1 MVKGGGNMEQ
11 QTNQNKKAKFRLP
24 FSAVLLY
31 LALIAAALSGVT
43 FSRYVTGTTV
53 GDSARVAMMKELTVT
68 ETDGSEQR
76 VILPGV
82 DMNKRAVVD
91 FKGSEMAC
99 YVFCAITA
107 NGWTRATDNFHYT
120 AGTDILNWAVDD
132 AKWTYLQEDGSTS
145 VYYCIVNA
153 NTALH
158 ADVLAEDGKITV
170 SENITKSQLDA
181 LAASAKP
188 LSIKISATAVQY
200 HGFSEGFSA
209 EYTEADRAK
218 AAWNA
223 VIDK

>member
-1 MVKGGGNMEQ
+1 MEQ

-53 GDSARVAMMKELTVT
+53 SDSARVAMMKELTVT
-68 ETDGSEQR
+68 ETGWLDQR

-82 DMNKRAVVD
+82 DMTRTAVVD
-91 FKGSEMAC
+91 FEGSEMAC

-107 NGWTRATDNFHYT
+107 NGWTRAADNFHYT
-120 AGTDILNWAVDD
+120 AGTGLLNWAVDNT
-132 AKWTYLQEDGSTS
+132 KWIFLQGDGSTS

-153 NTALH
+153 NTVLH
-158 ADVLAEDGKITV
+158 ADVLADGGKITV
-170 SENITKSQLDA
+170 SEDITRSLLDA
-181 LAASAKP
+181 LASPAAP

-200 HGFSEGFSA
+200 HGFSEGLPA
-209 EYTEADRAK
+209 VYTEAERAE

-223 VIDK
+223 VKGK

>member
-1 MVKGGGNMEQ
+1 MEQ

-53 GDSARVAMMKELTVT
+53 SDNARVAMMKELTVT
-68 ETDGSEQR
+68 EKGGLDQR

-82 DMNKRAVVD
+82 DMTKKAVVD
-91 FKGSEMAC
+91 FEGSEMAC

-107 NGWTRATDNFHYT
+107 NGWTRADNFHYT
-120 AGTDILNWAVDD
+120 AGPDILSWAVDD
-132 AKWTYLQEDGSTS
+132 TNWTYLQEDGSTS

-170 SENITKSQLDA
+170 SADITRSQLNA
-181 LAASAKP
+181 LAASAAP

-200 HGFSEGFSA
+200 HGFSEGLSA
-209 EYTEADRAK
+209 GYTEAERAE

-223 VIDK
+223 VKGK

>member
-1 MVKGGGNMEQ
+1 MEQ

-53 GDSARVAMMKELTVT
+53 SDSARVAMMKELTVT
-68 ETDGSEQR
+68 ETGGSDQR

-82 DMNKRAVVD
+82 DMTKQAVVD
-91 FKGSEMAC
+91 FEGSEMAC

-107 NGWTRATDNFHYT
+107 NGWTRAADNFQYT
-120 AGTDILNWAVDD
+120 AGPDILSWAVDS
-132 AKWTYLQEDGSTS
+132 AKWTYLKADGSTS

-158 ADVLAEDGKITV
+158 ADVLAGGGRITV
-170 SENITKSQLDA
+170 SADITRSQLDA
-181 LAASAKP
+181 LAAP

-200 HGFSEGFSA
+200 HGFSEGLPG
-209 EYTEADRAK
+209 YTEADRAK

-223 VIDK
+223 VKGK

>member
-1 MVKGGGNMEQ
+1 MEQ

-53 GDSARVAMMKELTVT
+53 SDSARVAMMKELTVT
-68 ETDGSEQR
+68 ETGGLDQR

-82 DMNKRAVVD
+82 NMTKKAVVN
-91 FKGSEMAC
+91 FEGSEMAC

-107 NGWTRATDNFHYT
+107 NGWTRAADNFHYT
-120 AGTDILNWAVDD
+120 AGTGILNWAVDNT
-132 AKWTYLQEDGSTS
+132 KWTYLQGDGSTS

-153 NTALH
+153 NTALQ
-158 ADVLAEDGKITV
+158 ADVLADGGKITV
-170 SENITKSQLDA
+170 SEDITRSQLDT
-181 LAASAKP
+181 LAASAAP

-200 HGFSEGFSA
+200 HGFSEGLSA
-209 EYTEADRAK
+209 GYTEADRAK

-223 VIDK
+223 VKGK

>member
-1 MVKGGGNMEQ
+1 MEQ

-53 GDSARVAMMKELTVT
+53 SDSARVAMMKELTVT
-68 ETDGSEQR
+68 ETGWLDQR

-82 DMNKRAVVD
+82 NMIKKAVVD
-91 FKGSEMAC
+91 FEGSEMAC

-107 NGWTRATDNFHYT
+107 NGWTRAADNFHYT
-120 AGTDILNWAVDD
+120 AGTDILSWAVDD
-132 AKWTYLQEDGSTS
+132 AKWTFLQEDGSTS

-153 NTALH
+153 NAALH
-158 ADVLAEDGKITV
+158 ADVLADDGKITV
-170 SENITKSQLDA
+170 SENITRSQLDT
-181 LAASAKP
+181 LAAP

-200 HGFSEGFSA
+200 HGFSEGLPG
-209 EYTEADRAK
+209 YTEADRAK

-223 VIDK
+223 VKGK

>member
-1 MVKGGGNMEQ
+1 MEQ

-53 GDSARVAMMKELTVT
+53 SDSARVAMMKELTVT
-68 ETDGSEQR
+68 ETGWLDQR

-82 DMNKRAVVD
+82 NMTKKAVVD
-91 FKGSEMAC
+91 FEGSEMAC

-107 NGWTRATDNFHYT
+107 NGWTRAADNFHYT
-120 AGTDILNWAVDD
+120 AGTDILNWAVDNT
-132 AKWTYLQEDGSTS
+132 KWTFLQEDGSTS

-153 NTALH
+153 NTALQ
-158 ADVLAEDGKITV
+158 ADVLADGGRITV
-170 SENITKSQLDA
+170 SENITRSQLDT
-181 LAASAKP
+181 LAASAAP

-209 EYTEADRAK
+209 GYTEADRAK

-223 VIDK
+223 VKDK

>member
-1 MVKGGGNMEQ
+1 MEQ
-11 QTNQNKKAKFRLP
+11 QTNQNKKAIFRLP

-53 GDSARVAMMKELTVT
+53 SDSARVAMMKELTVT
-68 ETDGSEQR
+68 ETGGSDQR

-82 DMNKRAVVD
+82 DMTKTAVVD
-91 FKGSEMAC
+91 FEGSEMAC

-107 NGWTRATDNFHYT
+107 NGWTRAADNFHYT
-120 AGTDILNWAVDD
+120 AGTGILNWAVDNT
-132 AKWTYLQEDGSTS
+132 KWTYLQEDGSTS

-153 NTALH
+153 NTALQ
-158 ADVLAEDGKITV
+158 ADVLADGGKITV
-170 SENITKSQLDA
+170 SENITRSQLDT
-181 LAASAKP
+181 LAASAAP

-200 HGFSEGFSA
+200 HGFSEGLLA
-209 EYTEADRAK
+209 GYTEADRAE

-223 VIDK
+223 VKGK

>member
-1 MVKGGGNMEQ
+1 MEQ

-53 GDSARVAMMKELTVT
+53 SDSARVAMMKELTVT
-68 ETDGSEQR
+68 ETGWLDQR

-82 DMNKRAVVD
+82 NMTKKAVVD
-91 FKGSEMAC
+91 FEGSEMAC

-107 NGWTRATDNFHYT
+107 NGWTRAADNFHYT
-120 AGTDILNWAVDD
+120 AGTGILNWAVDNT
-132 AKWTYLQEDGSTS
+132 KWIFLQGDGSTS

-153 NTALH
+153 NTALQ
-158 ADVLAEDGKITV
+158 ADVLADGGKITV
-170 SENITKSQLDA
+170 SENITRSQLDT
-181 LAASAKP
+181 LAASAAP

-209 EYTEADRAK
+209 GYTEADRAK

-223 VIDK
+223 VKDK

>member
-1 MVKGGGNMEQ
+1 MEQ

-53 GDSARVAMMKELTVT
+53 SDSARVAMMKELTVT
-68 ETDGSEQR
+68 ETEGLEQR

-82 DMNKRAVVD
+82 DMTKKAVVD
-91 FKGSEMAC
+91 FEGSEMAC
-99 YVFCAITA
+99 YVFCAITT
-107 NGWTRATDNFHYT
+107 NGWTRAADNFHYT
-120 AGTDILNWAVDD
+120 AGTGILNWAVDS
-132 AKWTYLQEDGSTS
+132 AKWTYLKEDGSTS

-170 SENITKSQLDA
+170 SADITRSQLNA
-181 LAASAKP
+181 LAASAAP

-200 HGFSEGFSA
+200 HGFSEGLPA
-209 EYTEADRAK
+209 GYTEADRAM

-223 VIDK
+223 VKGK

>member
-1 MVKGGGNMEQ
+1 MEQ

-53 GDSARVAMMKELTVT
+53 SDSARVAMMKDLTVT
-68 ETDGSEQR
+68 ETDGLDQR

-82 DMNKRAVVD
+82 DMTKKAVVD
-91 FKGSEMAC
+91 FEGSEMAC

-107 NGWTRATDNFHYT
+107 NGWTRAADHFHYT
-120 AGTDILNWAVDD
+120 AGTGILNWAVNSTN
-132 AKWTYLQEDGSTS
+132 WTYLKEDGSTS

-153 NTALH
+153 NTVLH
-158 ADVLAEDGKITV
+158 ADVLADGGKITV
-170 SENITKSQLDA
+170 SENITRSQLDT
-181 LAASAKP
+181 LAAP

-200 HGFSEGFSA
+200 HGFSEGLSA
-209 EYTEADRAK
+209 GYTEAARAE

-223 VIDK
+223 VKSK

>member
-1 MVKGGGNMEQ
+1 MEQ

-53 GDSARVAMMKELTVT
+53 SDSARVAMMKELTVT
-68 ETDGSEQR
+68 ETGWLDQR

-82 DMNKRAVVD
+82 NMTKKAVVD
-91 FKGSEMAC
+91 FEGSEMAC

-107 NGWTRATDNFHYT
+107 NGWTRAADHFHYT

-132 AKWTYLQEDGSTS
+132 ANWTYLQEDGSTS

-158 ADVLAEDGKITV
+158 ADVLADGGKITV
-170 SENITKSQLDA
+170 SEDITRSQLDT
-181 LAASAKP
+181 LAAP

-200 HGFSEGFSA
+200 HGFSEGLSA
-209 EYTEADRAK
+209 GYTEAARAE

-223 VIDK
+223 VKGK

>member
-1 MVKGGGNMEQ
+1 MEQ

-53 GDSARVAMMKELTVT
+53 SDSARVAMMKELTVT
-68 ETDGSEQR
+68 EMGMPEESDQR

-82 DMNKRAVVD
+82 DMIKKAV
-91 FKGSEMAC
+91 
-99 YVFCAITA
+99 VFCAITA
-107 NGWTRATDNFHYT
+107 NGWTRAADNFHYT
-120 AGTDILNWAVDD
+120 AGTGILNWAVDNT
-132 AKWTYLQEDGSTS
+132 KWTFLQEDGSTS

-158 ADVLAEDGKITV
+158 AGVLADGGKITV
-170 SENITKSQLDA
+170 SENITRSQLDT
-181 LAASAKP
+181 LAAPAAP

-200 HGFSEGFSA
+200 HGFSEGLPG
-209 EYTEADRAK
+209 YTEADRAK

-223 VIDK
+223 VKGK

>member
-1 MVKGGGNMEQ
+1 MEQ

-68 ETDGSEQR
+68 PEGLEQR

-82 DMNKRAVVD
+82 DMTKKAVVD
-91 FKGSEMAC
+91 FEGSEMAC
-99 YVFCAITA
+99 YVFCEITA
-107 NGWTRATDNFHYT
+107 NGWTRAADNFQYT
-120 AGTDILNWAVDD
+120 AGPGILKWAVDS

-153 NTALH
+153 NTVLH
-158 ADVLAEDGKITV
+158 ADVLADGGKITV
-170 SENITKSQLDA
+170 SENITRSQLNA
-181 LAASAKP
+181 LASPAAP

-200 HGFSEGFSA
+200 HGFSEGLSA
-209 EYTEADRAK
+209 GYTEADRAK

-223 VIDK
+223 VKDK

>member
-1 MVKGGGNMEQ
+1 MEQ

-53 GDSARVAMMKELTVT
+53 SDSARVAMMKELTVT
-68 ETDGSEQR
+68 ETGGSDQR

-82 DMNKRAVVD
+82 NMIKKAVVN
-91 FKGSEMAC
+91 FEGSEMAC

-107 NGWTRATDNFHYT
+107 NGWTRAADNFHYT
-120 AGTDILNWAVDD
+120 AGTGILNWAVDNT
-132 AKWTYLQEDGSTS
+132 KWTYLQGDGGTS

-153 NTALH
+153 NTALQ
-158 ADVLAEDGKITV
+158 ADVLADGGKITV
-170 SENITKSQLDA
+170 SENITRSQLDT
-181 LAASAKP
+181 LAASAAP

-200 HGFSEGFSA
+200 HGFSEGLSA
-209 EYTEADRAK
+209 GYTEADRAM

-223 VIDK
+223 VKGK

>member
-1 MVKGGGNMEQ
+1 MEQ

-53 GDSARVAMMKELTVT
+53 SDSARVAMMKELTVT
-68 ETDGSEQR
+68 ETEGLDQR

-82 DMNKRAVVD
+82 NMIKKAVVD
-91 FKGSEMAC
+91 FEGSEMAC

-107 NGWTRATDNFHYT
+107 NGWTRAADNFHYT
-120 AGTDILNWAVDD
+120 AGTGILNWAVDNT
-132 AKWTYLQEDGSTS
+132 KWIFLQGDGSTS

-153 NTALH
+153 NTVLH

-170 SENITKSQLDA
+170 SEDITRSQLDT
-181 LAASAKP
+181 LAAP

-200 HGFSEGFSA
+200 HGFSEGLPA
-209 EYTEADRAK
+209 GYTEADRAM

-223 VIDK
+223 VKGK

>member
-1 MVKGGGNMEQ
+1 MEQ

-53 GDSARVAMMKELTVT
+53 SDSARVAMMKELTVT
-68 ETDGSEQR
+68 ETGGLDQR

-82 DMNKRAVVD
+82 NMIKKAVVD
-91 FKGSEMAC
+91 FEGSEMAC

-107 NGWTRATDNFHYT
+107 NGWTRAADNFHYT
-120 AGTDILNWAVDD
+120 AGADILNWAVDS
-132 AKWTYLQEDGSTS
+132 ANWIFLQGDGSTS

-158 ADVLAEDGKITV
+158 ADVLADGGKITV
-170 SENITKSQLDA
+170 SENITRSQLDT
-181 LAASAKP
+181 LASPAAP

-200 HGFSEGFSA
+200 HGFSEGLTA
-209 EYTEADRAK
+209 GYTEAERAE

-223 VIDK
+223 VKGK

>member
-1 MVKGGGNMEQ
+1 MEQ

-53 GDSARVAMMKELTVT
+53 SDSARVAMMKELTVT
-68 ETDGSEQR
+68 ETGWLDQR

-82 DMNKRAVVD
+82 NMTKKAVVD
-91 FKGSEMAC
+91 FEGSEMAC

-107 NGWTRATDNFHYT
+107 NGWTRAADNFHYT
-120 AGTDILNWAVDD
+120 AGTGILNWAVDD
-132 AKWTYLQEDGSTS
+132 ANWTYLQGDGSTS

-153 NTALH
+153 NTALQ
-158 ADVLAEDGKITV
+158 ADVLADGGKITV
-170 SENITKSQLDA
+170 SEDITRSQLDT
-181 LAASAKP
+181 LAASAAP

-200 HGFSEGFSA
+200 HGFSEGLTA
-209 EYTEADRAK
+209 GYTEAARAE

-223 VIDK
+223 VKGK

>member
-1 MVKGGGNMEQ
+1 MEQ

-53 GDSARVAMMKELTVT
+53 SDSARVAMMKELTVT
-68 ETDGSEQR
+68 ETGGSDQR

-82 DMNKRAVVD
+82 NMIKKAVVD
-91 FKGSEMAC
+91 FEGSEMAC

-107 NGWTRATDNFHYT
+107 NGWTRAADNFQYT
-120 AGTDILNWAVDD
+120 AGPDILSWAVDS
-132 AKWTYLQEDGSTS
+132 AKWTYLKADGSTS

-158 ADVLAEDGKITV
+158 ADVLAGGGRITV
-170 SENITKSQLDA
+170 SADITRSQLDA
-181 LAASAKP
+181 LAAP

-200 HGFSEGFSA
+200 HGFSEGLSA
-209 EYTEADRAK
+209 VYTEAERAM

-223 VIDK
+223 VKGK

>member
-1 MVKGGGNMEQ
+1 MEQ

-53 GDSARVAMMKELTVT
+53 SDSARVAMMKELTVT
-68 ETDGSEQR
+68 ETGGSDQR

-82 DMNKRAVVD
+82 NMIKKAVVD
-91 FKGSEMAC
+91 FEGSEMAC

-107 NGWTRATDNFHYT
+107 NGWTRAADNFHYT
-120 AGTDILNWAVDD
+120 AGTGILNWAVDNT
-132 AKWTYLQEDGSTS
+132 KWIFLQGDGSTS

-153 NTALH
+153 NTALQ
-158 ADVLAEDGKITV
+158 ADVLADGGKITV
-170 SENITKSQLDA
+170 SENITRSQLDT
-181 LAASAKP
+181 LAASAAP

-200 HGFSEGFSA
+200 HGFSEGLSA
-209 EYTEADRAK
+209 GYTEAERAE

-223 VIDK
+223 VKGK

>member
-1 MVKGGGNMEQ
+1 MEQ
-11 QTNQNKKAKFRLP
+11 QTNQNKKAKFRLS

-53 GDSARVAMMKELTVT
+53 SDSARVAMMKELTVT
-68 ETDGSEQR
+68 ETEMPDGSDQR

-82 DMNKRAVVD
+82 DMTKQAVVD
-91 FKGSEMAC
+91 FEGSEMAC

-107 NGWTRATDNFHYT
+107 NGWTRAADHFGYT
-120 AGTDILNWAVDD
+120 AGNGLLNWAVDNT
-132 AKWTYLQEDGSTS
+132 KWIFLQEDGSTS

-170 SENITKSQLDA
+170 SEDITRSQLNA
-181 LAASAKP
+181 LAAP

-200 HGFSEGFSA
+200 HGFSEGLSA

-223 VIDK
+223 VKGK

>member
-1 MVKGGGNMEQ
+1 MEQ

-53 GDSARVAMMKELTVT
+53 SDSARVAMMKELTVT
-68 ETDGSEQR
+68 ETGWLDQR

-82 DMNKRAVVD
+82 NMIKKAVVD
-91 FKGSEMAC
+91 FEGSEMAC

-107 NGWTRATDNFHYT
+107 NGWTRAADNFHYT
-120 AGTDILNWAVDD
+120 AGTGILNWAVDNT
-132 AKWTYLQEDGSTS
+132 KWTYLQGDGGTS

-158 ADVLAEDGKITV
+158 ADVLAGGGRITV
-170 SENITKSQLDA
+170 SADITRSQLDA
-181 LAASAKP
+181 LAAP

-200 HGFSEGFSA
+200 HGFSEGLSA
-209 EYTEADRAK
+209 VYTEAERAM

-223 VIDK
+223 VKGK

>member
-1 MVKGGGNMEQ
+1 MEQ

-31 LALIAAALSGVT
+31 LALIAAVLSGVT

-53 GDSARVAMMKELTVT
+53 SDSARVAMMKDLTVT
-68 ETDGSEQR
+68 ETDGLDQR

-82 DMNKRAVVD
+82 DMTRKAVVD
-91 FKGSEMAC
+91 FEGSEMAC

-107 NGWTRATDNFHYT
+107 NGWTRAADNFGYT
-120 AGTDILNWAVDD
+120 AGNDLLSWAVDNT
-132 AKWTYLQEDGSTS
+132 KWIFLQGDGSTS

-153 NTALH
+153 NTVLH

-170 SENITKSQLDA
+170 SEDITRSQLDT
-181 LAASAKP
+181 LAAP

-200 HGFSEGFSA
+200 HGFSEGLSA
-209 EYTEADRAK
+209 EYTEVDRAK

-223 VIDK
+223 VPGK

>member
-1 MVKGGGNMEQ
+1 MEQ

-53 GDSARVAMMKELTVT
+53 SDSARVAMMKELTVT
-68 ETDGSEQR
+68 ETGMPEGLDQR

-82 DMNKRAVVD
+82 DMTKKAVVD
-91 FKGSEMAC
+91 FEGSEMAC

-107 NGWTRATDNFHYT
+107 NGWTRAADNFHYT
-120 AGTDILNWAVDD
+120 AGTDILSWAVDD
-132 AKWTYLQEDGSTS
+132 AKWTFLQEDGSTS

-158 ADVLAEDGKITV
+158 ADVLADDGKITV
-170 SENITKSQLDA
+170 SENITRSQLNA
-181 LAASAKP
+181 LAASAAP

-200 HGFSEGFSA
+200 HGFSEGLPA
-209 EYTEADRAK
+209 EYTEAKRAE

-223 VIDK
+223 VKGK

>member
-1 MVKGGGNMEQ
+1 MEQ

-53 GDSARVAMMKELTVT
+53 SDSARVAMMKELTVT
-68 ETDGSEQR
+68 ETGMPEGSDQR

-82 DMNKRAVVD
+82 DMTRKAVVD
-91 FKGSEMAC
+91 FEGSEMAC

-107 NGWTRATDNFHYT
+107 NGWTRADNFHYT
-120 AGTDILNWAVDD
+120 AGTGLLNWAVDNT
-132 AKWTYLQEDGSTS
+132 KWIFLQGGGSTS

-153 NTALH
+153 NTPLH
-158 ADVLAEDGKITV
+158 AGVLADGGTITV
-170 SENITKSQLDA
+170 SEDITRSQLDE
-181 LAASAKP
+181 LASPAAP

-200 HGFSEGFSA
+200 HGFSEGLSA
-209 EYTEADRAK
+209 EYTETERAE

-223 VIDK
+223 VKGK

>member
-1 MVKGGGNMEQ
+1 MEQ
-11 QTNQNKKAKFRLP
+11 QANQNKKAKFRLP

-53 GDSARVAMMKELTVT
+53 SDSARVAMMKELTVT
-68 ETDGSEQR
+68 ETGGSDQR

-82 DMNKRAVVD
+82 NMIKKAVVN
-91 FKGSEMAC
+91 FEGSEMAC

-107 NGWTRATDNFHYT
+107 NGWTRAADNFHYT
-120 AGTDILNWAVDD
+120 AGTGILNWAVDNT
-132 AKWTYLQEDGSTS
+132 KWTYLQGDGGTS

-153 NTALH
+153 NTALQ
-158 ADVLAEDGKITV
+158 ADVLADGGKITV
-170 SENITKSQLDA
+170 SENITRSQLDT
-181 LAASAKP
+181 LAASAAP

-200 HGFSEGFSA
+200 HGFSEGLPA
-209 EYTEADRAK
+209 GYTEADRAE

-223 VIDK
+223 VKDK

>member
-1 MVKGGGNMEQ
+1 MEQ

-53 GDSARVAMMKELTVT
+53 SDSARVAMMKELTVT
-68 ETDGSEQR
+68 EMGMPDGLDQR

-82 DMNKRAVVD
+82 NMIKKAVVD
-91 FKGSEMAC
+91 FEGSEMAC

-107 NGWTRATDNFHYT
+107 NGWTRADNFHYT
-120 AGTDILNWAVDD
+120 AGNGLLNWAVDNT
-132 AKWTYLQEDGSTS
+132 KWTFLQEDGSTS

-153 NTALH
+153 NTVLH
-158 ADVLAEDGKITV
+158 ADVLAEDGRITV
-170 SENITKSQLDA
+170 SEHITRSQLDT
-181 LAASAKP
+181 LAAPAAP

-200 HGFSEGFSA
+200 HGFSEGLPG
-209 EYTEADRAK
+209 YTEADRAK

-223 VIDK
+223 VKGK

>member
-1 MVKGGGNMEQ
+1 MEQ

-53 GDSARVAMMKELTVT
+53 SDSARVAMMKELTVT
-68 ETDGSEQR
+68 ETGWLDQR

-82 DMNKRAVVD
+82 NMTKKAVVD
-91 FKGSEMAC
+91 FEGSEMAC

-107 NGWTRATDNFHYT
+107 NGWTRAADNFHYT
-120 AGTDILNWAVDD
+120 AGTGILNWAVDNT
-132 AKWTYLQEDGSTS
+132 KWIFLQGDGSTS

-153 NTALH
+153 NTALQ
-158 ADVLAEDGKITV
+158 ADVLADGGKITV
-170 SENITKSQLDA
+170 SENITRSQLDT
-181 LAASAKP
+181 LAAP

-200 HGFSEGFSA
+200 HGFSEGH
-209 EYTEADRAK
+209 TEAERAE

-223 VIDK
+223 VKGK

>member
-1 MVKGGGNMEQ
+1 MEQ

-31 LALIAAALSGVT
+31 LALIAAVLSGVT

-53 GDSARVAMMKELTVT
+53 SDSARVAMMKDLTVT
-68 ETDGSEQR
+68 ETDGLDQR

-82 DMNKRAVVD
+82 DMTRKAVVD
-91 FKGSEMAC
+91 FEGSEMAC

-107 NGWTRATDNFHYT
+107 NGWTRAADNFGYT
-120 AGTDILNWAVDD
+120 AGNDLLSWAVDNT
-132 AKWTYLQEDGSTS
+132 KWIFLQGDGSTS

-153 NTALH
+153 NTVLH

-170 SENITKSQLDA
+170 SEDITRSQLDT
-181 LAASAKP
+181 LAAP

-200 HGFSEGFSA
+200 HGFSEGLSA
-209 EYTEADRAK
+209 EYTEVDRAK

-223 VIDK
+223 VKGK

>member
-1 MVKGGGNMEQ
+1 MEQ

-53 GDSARVAMMKELTVT
+53 GDSARVAMMKELAVT
-68 ETDGSEQR
+68 ETEMPDGLDQR

-82 DMNKRAVVD
+82 DMTKKAVVD
-91 FKGSEMAC
+91 FEGSEMAC

-107 NGWTRATDNFHYT
+107 NGWTRAVDNFGYT
-120 AGTDILNWAVDD
+120 AGNGLLNWAVDNT
-132 AKWTYLQEDGSTS
+132 KWIFLQEDGSTS

-153 NTALH
+153 NTVLH
-158 ADVLAEDGKITV
+158 ADVLAKDGKITV
-170 SENITKSQLDA
+170 SEDITRSQLNA
-181 LAASAKP
+181 LASPAAP

-200 HGFSEGFSA
+200 HGFSEGLSA
-209 EYTEADRAK
+209 GYKEAERAE

-223 VIDK
+223 VKDK

>member
-1 MVKGGGNMEQ
+1 MEQ

-53 GDSARVAMMKELTVT
+53 SDSARVAMMKELTVT
-68 ETDGSEQR
+68 ETEGLDQR

-82 DMNKRAVVD
+82 NMIKKAVVD
-91 FKGSEMAC
+91 FEGSEMAC

-107 NGWTRATDNFHYT
+107 NGWTRAADNFHYT
-120 AGTDILNWAVDD
+120 AGTGILNWAVDNT
-132 AKWTYLQEDGSTS
+132 KWIFLQGDGSTS

-153 NTALH
+153 NTALQ
-158 ADVLAEDGKITV
+158 ADVLADGGKITV
-170 SENITKSQLDA
+170 SEDITRSQLNA
-181 LAASAKP
+181 LASPAAP

-200 HGFSEGFSA
+200 HGFSEGLSVG
-209 EYTEADRAK
+209 YTEAERAE

-223 VIDK
+223 VKGK

>member
-1 MVKGGGNMEQ
+1 MEQ

-53 GDSARVAMMKELTVT
+53 SDSARVAMMKELTVT
-68 ETDGSEQR
+68 EMGMPEGSDQR

-82 DMNKRAVVD
+82 DMTKQAVVD
-91 FKGSEMAC
+91 FEGSEMAC

-107 NGWTRATDNFHYT
+107 NGWTRADNFHYT
-120 AGTDILNWAVDD
+120 AGNGLLNWAVDNT
-132 AKWTYLQEDGSTS
+132 KWIFLQGDGSTS

-153 NTALH
+153 NTPLH
-158 ADVLAEDGKITV
+158 ADVLAGGGKITV
-170 SENITKSQLDA
+170 SEDITRSQLDT
-181 LAASAKP
+181 LAAS

-200 HGFSEGFSA
+200 HGFSEGLSA
-209 EYTEADRAK
+209 GYTEAHRAE

-223 VIDK
+223 VKDK

>member
-1 MVKGGGNMEQ
+1 MEQ

-53 GDSARVAMMKELTVT
+53 SDSARVAMMKELTVT
-68 ETDGSEQR
+68 ETGWLDQR

-82 DMNKRAVVD
+82 NMTKKAVVD
-91 FKGSEMAC
+91 FEGSEMAC

-107 NGWTRATDNFHYT
+107 NGWTRAADNFHYT
-120 AGTDILNWAVDD
+120 AGTDILNWAVDNT
-132 AKWTYLQEDGSTS
+132 KWTFLQEDGSTS

-153 NTALH
+153 NTALQ
-158 ADVLAEDGKITV
+158 ADVLADGGKITV
-170 SENITKSQLDA
+170 SENITRSQLDT
-181 LAASAKP
+181 LAASAAP

-209 EYTEADRAK
+209 GYTEADRAK

-223 VIDK
+223 VKGK

>member
-1 MVKGGGNMEQ
+1 MEQ

-53 GDSARVAMMKELTVT
+53 SDSARVAMMKELTVT
-68 ETDGSEQR
+68 ETEMPDGSDQR

-82 DMNKRAVVD
+82 DMTKQAVVD
-91 FKGSEMAC
+91 FEGSEMAC

-107 NGWTRATDNFHYT
+107 NGWTRAADNFGYT
-120 AGTDILNWAVDD
+120 AGKGLLSWAVDNT
-132 AKWTYLQEDGSTS
+132 KWIFLQEDGSTS

-153 NTALH
+153 NTPLH
-158 ADVLAEDGKITV
+158 ADVLADRGKITV
-170 SENITKSQLDA
+170 SENITRSQLDT
-181 LAASAKP
+181 LAAP

-200 HGFSEGFSA
+200 HGFSEGLLA
-209 EYTEADRAK
+209 GYTETERAE

-223 VIDK
+223 VKGK

>member
-1 MVKGGGNMEQ
+1 MEQ

-53 GDSARVAMMKELTVT
+53 SDSARVAMMKELTVT
-68 ETDGSEQR
+68 ETGGLDQR

-82 DMNKRAVVD
+82 NMIKKAVVD
-91 FKGSEMAC
+91 FEGSEMAC

-107 NGWTRATDNFHYT
+107 NGWTRAADNFHYT
-120 AGTDILNWAVDD
+120 AGTGILNWAVDNT
-132 AKWTYLQEDGSTS
+132 KWTYLQEDGSTS

-153 NTALH
+153 NTALQ
-158 ADVLAEDGKITV
+158 ADVLADGGKITV
-170 SENITKSQLDA
+170 SENITRSQLDT
-181 LAASAKP
+181 LAASAAP

-200 HGFSEGFSA
+200 HGFSEGLLA
-209 EYTEADRAK
+209 GYTEADRAE

-223 VIDK
+223 VKGK

>member
-1 MVKGGGNMEQ
+1 MEQ

-68 ETDGSEQR
+68 ETEGLEQR

-82 DMNKRAVVD
+82 DMTKKAVVD
-91 FKGSEMAC
+91 FEGSEMAC

-107 NGWTRATDNFHYT
+107 NGWTRAADNFHYT
-120 AGTDILNWAVDD
+120 AGTDILSWAVDKT
-132 AKWTYLQEDGSTS
+132 KWIFLQGDGSTS

-158 ADVLAEDGKITV
+158 ADVLADGGRITV
-170 SENITKSQLDA
+170 SEDITRSQLDT
-181 LAASAKP
+181 LAASAAP

-200 HGFSEGFSA
+200 HGFSEGLLA
-209 EYTEADRAK
+209 GYTEADRAM

-223 VIDK
+223 VKGK

>member
-1 MVKGGGNMEQ
+1 MEQ

-53 GDSARVAMMKELTVT
+53 SDSARVAMMKELTVT
-68 ETDGSEQR
+68 ETGWLDQR

-82 DMNKRAVVD
+82 NMTKKAVVD
-91 FKGSEMAC
+91 FEGSEMAC

-107 NGWTRATDNFHYT
+107 NGWTRAADNFHYT
-120 AGTDILNWAVDD
+120 AGTDILNWAVDNT
-132 AKWTYLQEDGSTS
+132 KWTFLQEDGSTS

-153 NTALH
+153 NTALQ
-158 ADVLAEDGKITV
+158 ADVLADGGRITV
-170 SENITKSQLDA
+170 SENITRSQLDT
-181 LAASAKP
+181 LAASAAP

-200 HGFSEGFSA
+200 HGFSEGH
-209 EYTEADRAK
+209 TEAERAE

-223 VIDK
+223 VKGK